1 MSVPVLFTQHIVGAI
16 KVNEFSTKQALSRPR
31 RQLLELMQ
39 RYPFCRLE
47 NLEVRGGE
55 PVFDPAPRVIQ
66 EIKLGFANGSRPDL
80 QKDDLQLPAQV
91 IELFEHLQR
100 VGNGRVAVIEV
111 RHALPFRVML
121 EADWPRMA

>member
-1 MSVPVLFTQHIVGAI
+1 MKSSGLTNVS
-16 KVNEFSTKQALSRPR
+16 EFSTKNALSVPR
-31 RQLLELMQ
+31 RQLLQLMQ
-39 RYPFCRLE
+39 RCNFCRIE

-66 EIKLGFANGSRPDL
+66 EIKLGSANGQRPDFE
-80 QKDDLQLPAQV
+80 KDDLQLPAQV